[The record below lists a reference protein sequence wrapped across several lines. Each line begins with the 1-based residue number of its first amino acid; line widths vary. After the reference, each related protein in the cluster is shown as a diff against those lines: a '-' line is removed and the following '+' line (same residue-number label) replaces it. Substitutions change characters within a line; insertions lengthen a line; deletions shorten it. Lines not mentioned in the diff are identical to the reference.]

1 MTLNERPLNKSEM
14 YTFKR
19 LFITF
24 GYVTLDVKL
33 DLATKW
39 ERHQL
44 KINRFS
50 VFVRQSEVRV
60 REKREKVE
68 NIQR

>member
-1 MTLNERPLNKSEM
+1 M
-14 YTFKR
+14 YMFKR
-19 LFITF
+19 LLITF

-50 VFVRQSEVRV
+50 VFARQSEVRIRE
-60 REKREKVE
+60 REKRKSRKYPTVE
-68 NIQR
+68 ET